1 MDQKSLRKYQM
12 NSYQLFLLRLIEISE
27 LSKATQEF
35 IFENCNDN
43 MMVFLQKS
51 VNLLIMENFLL
62 LLNQTIHDQKSE
74 KDSDSEPGSLDISQI
89 GGDSVANVEFH
100 KDFVWNFWDTIYKL
114 TVDKLVIQKVNTLN
128 CVNLL

>member
-89 GGDSVANVEFH
+89 GDDSAANVEFH